1 MAVSAF
7 AAATPL
13 PMNSE
18 LVFLGLLATG
28 TVPLWSLVLIA
39 SIANTAGSFL
49 TYGIGRGIGGVG
61 RGGFAPEGGQ
71 RAQAEPW
78 FARWGVWSL
87 LLAWAPG
94 GDLVVAMA
102 GVLRTNLWLFGAL
115 VGFSKTL
122 RYVVLAGGV
131 LLFWGGAR
139 GDAGASGGDIFTKR
153 IGGAVRGWK
162 YGPSGF

>member
-18 LVFLGLLATG
+18 LVFLGLLAAG
-28 TVPLWSLVLIA
+28 TVPVWSLVLIA
-39 SIANTAGSFL
+39 SLANTAGSFV
-49 TYGIGRGIGGVG
+49 TYGIGRGIGGLAEG
-61 RGGFAPEGGQ
+61 RLALKDGQ
-71 RAQAEPW
+71 RAKAERW

-102 GVLRTNLWLFGAL
+102 GVLRTNIWLFGAL
-115 VGFSKTL
+115 VGISKAL
-122 RYVVLAGGV
+122 RYVVLVGV
-131 LLFWGGAR
+131 VSLF
-139 GDAGASGGDIFTKR
+139 
-153 IGGAVRGWK
+153 
-162 YGPSGF
+162 

>member
-18 LVFLGLLATG
+18 LVFLGLLAAG

-39 SIANTAGSFL
+39 SVANTAGSFL
-49 TYGIGRGIGGVG
+49 TYAIGRGIGGLAEG
-61 RGGFAPEGGQ
+61 RFALNDGQ
-71 RAQAEPW
+71 RAKAERW

-115 VGFSKTL
+115 VGLSKTL
-122 RYVVLAGGV
+122 RYVVLAGV
-131 LLFWGGAR
+131 VSLF
-139 GDAGASGGDIFTKR
+139 
-153 IGGAVRGWK
+153 
-162 YGPSGF
+162 